1 MLQEKS
7 YGSVKII
14 SINRPLL
21 LEKLKQISQIVCA
34 EHPEVKSVHLFGSL
48 ARADQVGTSDI
59 DLLILLK
66 GSFLGDPINKALK
79 FRPYFTLP
87 IGVDLLVA
95 GEEELAARL
104 AENDPFFTKIWQEQ
118 ISLIE
123 P

>member
-7 YGSVKII
+7 YGSVKLI

-21 LEKLKQISQIVCA
+21 LEELKQISRQICA
-34 EHPEVKSVHLFGSL
+34 EHPEVKGVHLFGSL

-66 GSFLGDPINKALK
+66 GVFREDPIEEALN

-87 IGVDLLVA
+87 IGVDLLVI
-95 GEEELAARL
+95 GEVELAERL